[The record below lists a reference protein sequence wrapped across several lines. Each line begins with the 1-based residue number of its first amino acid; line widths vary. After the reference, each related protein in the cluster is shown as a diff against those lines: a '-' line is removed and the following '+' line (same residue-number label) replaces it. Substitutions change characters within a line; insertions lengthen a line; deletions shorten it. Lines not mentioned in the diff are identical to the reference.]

1 MRESTIM
8 KIHYG
13 TALAAVALVAV
24 HILMRLTQGF
34 AESLEYESVLANY
47 KFVPY
52 AIMLELILV
61 LLSVHGF
68 NGLRVILLELKQGRI
83 YEKAVSYG
91 IVNSMN
97 FLSPSCSG
105 LNLAI
110 RSVVDFVE
118 ERGVDAC
125 SSAILG
131 TCVIYIIPMLTIII
145 VREP

>member
-13 TALAAVALVAV
+13 TAIAAVALVAV

-34 AESLEYESVLANY
+34 AESLEFESVLANY

-52 AIMLELILV
+52 AIMLELILI
-61 LLSVHGF
+61 LLSIHGF

-91 IVNSMN
+91 CIVAMI
-97 FLSPSCSG
+97 G
-105 LNLAI
+105 LIAYGS
-110 RSVVDFVE
+110 R
-118 ERGVDAC
+118 
-125 SSAILG
+125 
-131 TCVIYIIPMLTIII
+131 TII
-145 VREP
+145 VVNMGLV

>member
-13 TALAAVALVAV
+13 TAIAAVALVAV

-34 AESLEYESVLANY
+34 AESLEFESVLANY

-61 LLSVHGF
+61 LLSIHGF

-91 IVNSMN
+91 CIAAMI
-97 FLSPSCSG
+97 G
-105 LNLAI
+105 LIAYGS
-110 RSVVDFVE
+110 R
-118 ERGVDAC
+118 
-125 SSAILG
+125 
-131 TCVIYIIPMLTIII
+131 TII
-145 VREP
+145 VVNMGMV